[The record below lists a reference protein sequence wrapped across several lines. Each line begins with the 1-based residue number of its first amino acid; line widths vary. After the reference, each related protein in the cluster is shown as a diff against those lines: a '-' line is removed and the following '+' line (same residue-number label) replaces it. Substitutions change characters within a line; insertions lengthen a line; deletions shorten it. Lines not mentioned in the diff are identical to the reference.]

1 MSDRINITGLEIYS
15 HIGVPDE
22 ERSRRQKLLVN
33 LSLKVRSTAEAAA
46 ADNVALT
53 VDYAQVANE
62 IKEVATSHP
71 RKLIETLAEDIT
83 VAVFRHE
90 LVREVSVEIEKF
102 ILPDTR
108 SVSVAIKRKAPKK
121 KKEKTPA
128 PAPVV
133 TAKNNPAKRLTKL
146 RRVIRTKPQLPS

>member
-1 MSDRINITGLEIYS
+1 MSDRINILGLEVYA

-22 ERSRRQKLLVN
+22 ERARRQKLLVN
-33 LSLKVRSTAEAAA
+33 LGLKLRSIGEAAV

-62 IKEVATSHP
+62 VKDVATSRP
-71 RKLIETLAEDIT
+71 RKLIETLAEDIAT
-83 VAVFRHE
+83 AVLAHE

-108 SVSVAIKRKAPKK
+108 LVSVEIKRKAPKK
-121 KKEKTPA
+121 KKEKA
-128 PAPVV
+128 PAPVA
-133 TAKNNPAKRLTKL
+133 AKDVHHTQRLTKL
-146 RRVIRTKPQLPS
+146 RRSV